1 MFGRYSDLQ
10 AMPGI
15 GSTVSVP
22 RWDEGK
28 DKEVSS
34 STIRN
39 RTLIC
44 FSFSLFFPI
53 PLHDADTTV
62 FLFRHM
68 EQLAAKADDY
78 ESLLKE
84 IRSTVDESMAERIT
98 TALSRNSTETEQ
110 NTTDHPS
117 SSSRTPLDEAENE
130 VDISSPSS
138 IGSLDA
144 IDRVE
149 EDLNRGAEA
158 RATGFIGKNSEI
170 SWMQRLQREAKQR
183 ERGEPGPYEG
193 EPASRQYHDF
203 SLNAANYHLDDFD
216 ISIPGPVDM
225 YQMPPR
231 EQADRFFEDYLT
243 TVHPFYSIIN
253 RPLFTS
259 QYKYFFDNSARPGD
273 KWLAILNMIFAI
285 AAKHAHLV
293 QAPWRG
299 DDPQDHLVYLTRARY
314 LSMTGDVL
322 FSHPDLQQVQ
332 VEGLIAFYLLS
343 SDQINR

>member
-1 MFGRYSDLQ
+1 MRRYL
-10 AMPGI
+10 
-15 GSTVSVP
+15 
-22 RWDEGK
+22 
-28 DKEVSS
+28 
-34 STIRN
+34 
-39 RTLIC
+39 
-44 FSFSLFFPI
+44 
-53 PLHDADTTV
+53 
-62 FLFRHM
+62 
-68 EQLAAKADDY
+68 EQLASKADDY
-78 ESLLKE
+78 ETLLKD
-84 IRSTVDESMAERIT
+84 IRTSVDESIAERIT
-98 TALSRNSTETEQ
+98 IALSRNSADTEQ
-110 NTTDHPS
+110 NAIDHPS
-117 SSSRTPLDEAENE
+117 SSSRTPLDEVE
-130 VDISSPSS
+130 VSSPSS

-149 EDLNRGAEA
+149 EDLNRGEDA

-170 SWMQRLQREAKQR
+170 SWMQRVQKEAKQR
-183 ERGEPGPYEG
+183 ARGEPGFYEG
-193 EPASRQYHDF
+193 ESASRQSHEF
-203 SLNAANYHLDDFD
+203 SVNAANYHLDDLD
-216 ISIPGPVDM
+216 ISVPGPVDM
-225 YQMPPR
+225 YKIPAR

-259 QYKYFFDNSARPGD
+259 QYKYFFDNSVRPGD

-332 VEGLIAFYLLS
+332 VEGLIAFYLLA